1 MSRHQFYRNLD
12 YQAVME
18 EDAYSEEE
26 NELSP
31 EDRAQLKQGT
41 ADVQAALGIEAS
53 KVTAAQIEEALWHY
67 YYDLDKTVTYL
78 TSKFINPRP
87 KATKPA
93 PQQPNGKSVTRSIGS
108 PPAGFF
114 LELDTPAY
122 WATKFP
128 DLPNAAISAPE
139 IHPASLITWWQPPSP
154 LGATPTAAALPYRPT
169 FAGVFRD
176 MPWGNIPKHRETTFI
191 PPPTP
196 RGGLL
201 GGSGAPPKMSKLQAL
216 AAARKKK
223 AEEKNAVND
232 KMEQARMGVKELSVK
247 DPLAERQNLPMAGP
261 LSKRLKTSDSTTH
274 DNTLPVFA
282 ANPTPSGPAQTEP
295 AQPTVAATA
304 PKDEPPLAKAQPS
317 AFARTLFGSSSKSNA
332 LKPLVDKPKVDFP
345 FCVGQAPKPTAA
357 ALELGPAFEIQKR
370 KRDDC
375 DEYETTVVLY
385 PNLPQFVRDNFAQPS
400 PDDIVF
406 AAQAKAKGKG
416 SLLEKSSR

>member
-1 MSRHQFYRNLD
+1 
-12 YQAVME
+12 
-18 EDAYSEEE
+18 
-26 NELSP
+26 
-31 EDRAQLKQGT
+31 
-41 ADVQAALGIEAS
+41 
-53 KVTAAQIEEALWHY
+53 
-67 YYDLDKTVTYL
+67 
-78 TSKFINPRP
+78 
-87 KATKPA
+87 
-93 PQQPNGKSVTRSIGS
+93 
-108 PPAGFF
+108 
-114 LELDTPAY
+114 
-122 WATKFP
+122 
-128 DLPNAAISAPE
+128 
-139 IHPASLITWWQPPSP
+139 
-154 LGATPTAAALPYRPT
+154 
-169 FAGVFRD
+169 
-176 MPWGNIPKHRETTFI
+176 
-191 PPPTP
+191 
-196 RGGLL
+196 
-201 GGSGAPPKMSKLQAL
+201 MSKLQAL

-247 DPLAERQNLPMAGP
+247 DPLAERQNLPTAGP
-261 LSKRLKTSDSTTH
+261 LSKRLKTSDSTSQ

-282 ANPTPSGPAQTEP
+282 ANPTPSEPAQTEP

-332 LKPLVDKPKVDFP
+332 PKPLVDKPKVGFP

-406 AAQAKAKGKG
+406 AAQAKGKG
-416 SLLEKSSR
+416 SLLKKSSR

>member
-1 MSRHQFYRNLD
+1 MSRHQYYRNLD
-12 YQAVME
+12 YQAVLA
-18 EDAYSEEE
+18 EDEPYSEEE

-41 ADVQAALGIEAS
+41 ADVQAALGVEAS
-53 KVTAAQIEEALWHY
+53 KVTVTQIEEALWHY

-93 PQQPNGKSVTRSIGS
+93 PPQPNGKFLSIGS
-108 PPAGFF
+108 PPAGLF

-122 WATKFP
+122 WVTKFP
-128 DLPNAAISAPE
+128 DLTNDTVSAPE
-139 IHPASLITWWQPPSP
+139 IHPASLITWCQPSSS
-154 LGATPTAAALPYRPT
+154 LGAAPTPAAFQYRPT

-191 PPPTP
+191 PPSIP

-223 AEEKNAVND
+223 AEEKNAAND
-232 KMEQARMGVKELSVK
+232 KVEQARMGVRELSVK
-247 DPLAERQNLPMAGP
+247 DPLAEKQNLPMAGP
-261 LSKRLKTSDSTTH
+261 LSKRLKTSDSTTQ
-274 DNTLPVFA
+274 DNILPVFA
-282 ANPTPSGPAQTEP
+282 ATPTPSEPAQPEP
-295 AQPTVAATA
+295 AQPTVAATR
-304 PKDEPPLAKAQPS
+304 PEDEPPLAKAQPS
-317 AFARTLFGSSSKSNA
+317 AFARTLFGSPSKPNA
-332 LKPLVDKPKVDFP
+332 PKPLVNKPKIDFP
-345 FCVGQAPKPTAA
+345 FCVGQAPKPTAT

-370 KRDDC
+370 KRDDSG
-375 DEYETTVVLY
+375 EYETTVVLY

-416 SLLEKSSR
+416 SLLKKSSR